1 MINRVVLTGRLT
13 KEPEL
18 KYTPTGIAFCRF
30 TLAVNRS
37 FQKEG
42 QQQADFINILVWRK
56 AAENVANFLHKGS
69 LCGID
74 GRIQTGSF
82 EGQDGKRVYT
92 FEVVADG
99 VQFFSKNENNN
110 RQQNTPRDPQNTP
123 RDPQNV
129 SRYGDNTPA
138 FNENDLPF

>member
-56 AAENVANFLHKGS
+56 VAENVANFLHKGS

-99 VQFFSKNENNN
+99 VQFFSKSENNN

>member
-110 RQQNTPRDPQNTP
+110 RQQNTPRDPQN
-123 RDPQNV
+123 V

>member
-1 MINRVVLTGRLT
+1 MINRVILTGRLT

-69 LCGID
+69 SCGID

>member
-110 RQQNTPRDPQNTP
+110 RQQNTPRDPQNTS